1 MATVLYCIVC
11 SFVDYGFNRVVISGR
26 GLRGRESLR
35 GQMVVMAVVVLRME
49 RRIGGALGWGQV
61 FKQEVDAP

>member
-26 GLRGRESLR
+26 GVKRAGEF
-35 GQMVVMAVVVLRME
+35 E
-49 RRIGGALGWGQV
+49 RTNGGDGGGGTEDGEEDWWSFGV
-61 FKQEVDAP
+61 GPGI